1 MCVIMLL
8 IGAVM
13 VSMQAAAHRPGYMK
27 LDYEPGTLQVLIV
40 HFSIAPKN
48 HYVYKVD
55 IEKNGVL
62 YASEIYPNQQK
73 FIFVRYTYN
82 VTASSGDELTVNAYC
97 SLFGTNTRS
106 ITI

>member
-1 MCVIMLL
+1 MLL
-8 IGAVM
+8 IGILM

-27 LDYEPGTLQVLIV
+27 LDYTSETLQVLIV
-40 HFSIAPKN
+40 HFSIAPKS

-55 IEKNGVL
+55 IEKNGML
-62 YASEIYPNQQK
+62 YSSELYPDQQK
-73 FIFVRYTYN
+73 FIFFRYSYN

-97 SLFGTNTRS
+97 SLFGKNTKS